1 MTTSPGLAAFTATVP
16 HVASPGKHRS
26 VWYSGWL
33 LTFLATGEDTN
44 GHFTL
49 VEEIG
54 RNGHSAVPPLH
65 IHTREDEGF
74 FVVEGAITCYV
85 GDETVHVPAGSFVLL
100 PRGVP
105 HRYELTTEEVRL
117 LNLCVPAGFEGFF
130 RALSEPA
137 PDVTL
142 PPTSGG
148 PPDIARLLAAAADHG
163 VELLGPPPADTG
175 R

>member
-1 MTTSPGLAAFTATVP
+1 MTRTNLASPTVTAP
-16 HVASPGKHRS
+16 HVAGPSRDRS

-44 GHFTL
+44 GQFAL

-54 RNGHSAVPPLH
+54 RKGQSAVPPTH
-65 IHTREDEGF
+65 VHAREDECF

-105 HRYELTTEEVRL
+105 HRYELATEEVRL

-137 PDVTL
+137 PTVTL
-142 PPTSGG
+142 PPAPDG
-148 PPDIARLLAAAADHG
+148 PPDISRLLAAAADHG
-163 VELLGPPPADTG
+163 VELLGPPPADAG

>member
-1 MTTSPGLAAFTATVP
+1 MTRAEL
-16 HVASPGKHRS
+16 ASPTVAAVHLAGPGGDRS

-33 LTFLATGEDTN
+33 LTFLATGEETN
-44 GHFTL
+44 GQFAL
-49 VEEIG
+49 IEEIG
-54 RNGHSAVPPLH
+54 RKGQSVVPPPH
-65 IHTREDEGF
+65 VHTREDECF

-105 HRYELTTEEVRL
+105 HRYELVSEEVRL
-117 LNLCVPAGFEGFF
+117 LNLCVPAGFEGVF

-137 PDVTL
+137 AALTL
-142 PPTSGG
+142 PPAPDG
-148 PPDIARLLAAAADHG
+148 PPDIPQLLAAAADHG
-163 VELLGPPPADTG
+163 VEILIPPPDAG